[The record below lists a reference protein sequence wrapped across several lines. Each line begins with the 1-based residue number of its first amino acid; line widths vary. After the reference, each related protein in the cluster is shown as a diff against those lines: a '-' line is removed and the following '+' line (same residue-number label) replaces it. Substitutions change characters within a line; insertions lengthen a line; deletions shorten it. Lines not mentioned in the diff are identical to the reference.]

1 MKRVFAAAAA
11 AVLCLTWF
19 PLSAGAAGEPDV
31 SASCAILVDAESGN
45 VLMAKNADEERAIA
59 SITKLMTALVAAEST
74 SDLDRIV
81 TIQKEWTLA
90 EGSSMYLR
98 EGEQLTLRE
107 LLYGLLLVS
116 GNDAALAIA
125 GFCAGDTDT
134 FVEWMNLR
142 AQELGMEHTHF
153 VNPNGLP
160 AEGHYSSAADMAKLA
175 IVVMEQPDLA
185 EIVGTKSITLAGRT
199 MTNHNKLLWRYEGCV
214 GMKTGYTDAAG
225 RTLVSCAERGGQRL
239 IAVTLNAPN
248 DWSDHAAM
256 FDYGFSQWPA
266 VLLASAGHDFRVL
279 PVKGS
284 LVRFVPVQVERNVCY
299 PLAEHERVTAK
310 IELPDVVEA
319 PVEEGD
325 IAGSLTYYVDG
336 KEVGSTYLVYSHSV
350 ACDTV
355 HSQSILERILSFFRG
370 RHSGIKAAFYPQ
382 ILNSYSQRQWR

>member
-1 MKRVFAAAAA
+1 MKRVFAAVAAA
-11 AVLCLTWF
+11 LLCLTWL
-19 PLSAGAAGEPDV
+19 PLSAHGAGTPGV
-31 SASCAILVDAESGN
+31 SASCAILVDAESGR
-45 VLMAKNADEERAIA
+45 VLMEKNAHEERAIA
-59 SITKLMTALVAAEST
+59 SITKLMTALVAVEST
-74 SDLDRIV
+74 SDLDRAV

-98 EGEQLTLRE
+98 EGEELTLRE

-125 GFCAGDTDT
+125 GFCAGDVDT

-142 AQELGMEHTHF
+142 AKELGMEHTHF

-160 AEGHYSSAADMAKLA
+160 AEGHYSTAADMAKLA

-185 EIVGTKSITLAGRT
+185 EIVGTKSVTMAGRT

-225 RTLVSCAERGGQRL
+225 RTLVSCAERDGQRL

-248 DWSDHAAM
+248 DWADHAAM
-256 FDYGFSQWPA
+256 FDYGFSQWPSI
-266 VLLASAGHDFRVL
+266 LLASAGRDLRTL
-279 PVKGS
+279 PVTGS
-284 LVRFVPVQVERNVCY
+284 LVRFVPVQVERDVRY
-299 PLAEHERVTAK
+299 PLAADERVTAK
-310 IELPDVVEA
+310 IDLPDEVEA
-319 PVEEGD
+319 PVKEGD

-350 ACDTV
+350 ERNAA
-355 HSQSILERILSFFRG
+355 QPKSILERIFSFFLG
-370 RHSGIKAAFYPQ
+370 EGGGMKAAFYPQ
-382 ILNSYSQRQWR
+382 ILNSYSRRQWS

>member
-11 AVLCLTWF
+11 ALLCLTWL
-19 PLSAGAAGEPDV
+19 PLSAHGAGTPGV
-31 SASCAILVDAESGN
+31 SASCAILVDAESGR
-45 VLMAKNADEERAIA
+45 VLMDKNAHEERAIA
-59 SITKLMTALVAAEST
+59 SITKLMTALVAVEST
-74 SDLDRIV
+74 SDLDRAV

-98 EGEQLTLRE
+98 EGEELTLRE

-125 GFCAGDTDT
+125 GFCAGDVDT

-142 AQELGMEHTHF
+142 AKELGMEHTHF

-160 AEGHYSSAADMAKLA
+160 AEGHYSPAADMAKLA

-185 EIVGTKSITLAGRT
+185 EIVGTKSVTMAGRT

-225 RTLVSCAERGGQRL
+225 RTLVSCAERDGQRL

-248 DWSDHAAM
+248 DWADHAAM
-256 FDYGFSQWPA
+256 FDYGFSQWPSI
-266 VLLASAGHDFRVL
+266 LLASAGRDLRTL
-279 PVKGS
+279 PIAGS
-284 LVRFVPVQVERNVCY
+284 LVRFVPVQVERDVRY
-299 PLAEHERVTAK
+299 PLAADERVTAK
-310 IELPDVVEA
+310 IDLPDEVEA
-319 PVEEGD
+319 PVKEGD

-350 ACDTV
+350 ERNAA
-355 HSQSILERILSFFRG
+355 QPKSILERIFSFFLG
-370 RHSGIKAAFYPQ
+370 EGGGMKAAFYPQ
-382 ILNSYSQRQWR
+382 ILNSYSRRQWS

>member
-1 MKRVFAAAAA
+1 MKRVFAAMTA

-19 PLSAGAAGEPDV
+19 PLSAGAAGEPGV
-31 SASCAILVDAESGN
+31 SASCAILVDAESGR
-45 VLMAKNADEERAIA
+45 VLMEKNADEERAIA
-59 SITKLMTALVAAEST
+59 SITKLMTALVAVEST
-74 SDLDRIV
+74 SDLDRTV
-81 TIQKEWTLA
+81 TIQKEWTQA

-98 EGEQLTLRE
+98 EGEELTLRE

-160 AEGHYSSAADMAKLA
+160 AEGHYSTAADMAKLA

-185 EIVGTKSITLAGRT
+185 EIVGTKSVTMAGRT

-225 RTLVSCAERGGQRL
+225 RTLVSCAERDGQRL

-248 DWSDHAAM
+248 DWADHAAM
-256 FDYGFSQWPA
+256 FDYGFSQWPSI
-266 VLLASAGHDFRVL
+266 LLASAGRDFRTL
-279 PVKGS
+279 PVTGS
-284 LVRFVPVQVERNVCY
+284 LVRFVPVQVERNVRY
-299 PLAEHERVTAK
+299 PLAADERVTVK
-310 IELPDVVEA
+310 IDLPDQVEA

-336 KEVGSTYLVYSHSV
+336 REVGSTYLVYSHSV
-350 ACDTV
+350 KSNV
-355 HSQSILERILSFFRG
+355 SEHQSILERIFSFFRG
-370 RHSGIKAAFYPQ
+370 ENGSTKAAFYPQ
-382 ILNSYSQRQWR
+382 ILNSYSQRQWS

>member
-1 MKRVFAAAAA
+1 MKRVFAAMTA

-19 PLSAGAAGEPDV
+19 PLSAGAAGEPGV
-31 SASCAILVDAESGN
+31 SASCAILVDAESGR
-45 VLMAKNADEERAIA
+45 VLMEKNADEERAIA
-59 SITKLMTALVAAEST
+59 SITKLMTALVAVEST
-74 SDLDRIV
+74 SDLDRTV

-98 EGEQLTLRE
+98 EGEELTLRE

-134 FVEWMNLR
+134 FVEWMNMR
-142 AQELGMEHTHF
+142 AQELGMERTHF

-160 AEGHYSSAADMAKLA
+160 AEGHYSTAADMAKLA

-185 EIVGTKSITLAGRT
+185 EIVGTKSVTMAGRT

-225 RTLVSCAERGGQRL
+225 RTLVSCAQRDGQRL

-248 DWSDHAAM
+248 DWADHAAM
-256 FDYGFSQWPA
+256 FDYGFSQWPSI
-266 VLLASAGHDFRVL
+266 LLASAGRDFRTL
-279 PVKGS
+279 PVTGS
-284 LVRFVPVQVERNVCY
+284 LVRFVPVQVERDVRY
-299 PLAEHERVTAK
+299 PLAEDERVTVR
-310 IELPDVVEA
+310 IDLPDQVEA
-319 PVEEGD
+319 PVKEGD

-336 KEVGSTYLVYSHSV
+336 REVGSTYLVYSHSV
-350 ACDTV
+350 ERNV
-355 HSQSILERILSFFRG
+355 PEHQSILERIFSFFRG
-370 RHSGIKAAFYPQ
+370 ENGSTKAAFYPQ
-382 ILNSYSQRQWR
+382 ILNSYSQRQWS